1 MVAKDTNDS
10 RLVMKGVL
18 SVLSLPGLIQTIDTK
33 KNIKIILKPEAK
45 QTGMLFF
52 SKGKIINAS
61 LGENMKGKKA
71 FFRMMNWKD
80 IPFEMFELIRDSDTE
95 ETNISM
101 DTKELIFEGTRHVD
115 EMNRLEGRL
124 PLYYKLKPSHSGHS
138 DLSDQEKEIFKLID
152 TGDFVKKILDK
163 SPNDDL
169 SVYQGIVN
177 LTEKKLL
184 TFLQIKVLIIDDNKF
199 FAGIVNDVMEK
210 LFKNLFTT
218 IVVDGGEKG
227 INVIEGS
234 SKPDLVISDLVMEG
248 KDGFDVINSANKHK
262 IPIII
267 LTSERRNKDTIL
279 EMGAGY
285 LHKSV
290 LGTDEFAEVFKKA
303 IFDTLTND

>member
-1 MVAKDTNDS
+1 M
-10 RLVMKGVL
+10 
-18 SVLSLPGLIQTIDTK
+18 
-33 KNIKIILKPEAK
+33 
-45 QTGMLFF
+45 
-52 SKGKIINAS
+52 
-61 LGENMKGKKA
+61 NM
-71 FFRMMNWKD
+71 
-80 IPFEMFELIRDSDTE
+80 
-95 ETNISM
+95 
-101 DTKELIFEGTRHVD
+101 
-115 EMNRLEGRL
+115 LEGKL
-124 PLYYKLKPSHSGHS
+124 PLYYKLKPSDFEHS
-138 DLSDQEKEIFKLID
+138 DISDQEKEIFKLID
-152 TGDFVKKILDK
+152 TGDFVKRVLDK

-169 SVYQGIVN
+169 SIYKGLVS

-210 LFKNLFTT
+210 LFKSLFTT

-248 KDGFDVINSANKHK
+248 KDGFDVINAANKYN

-267 LTSERRNKDTIL
+267 LTSERRNKDTIQ

-290 LGTDEFAEVFKKA
+290 LGTDEFAEIFKKA
-303 IFDTLTND
+303 IFDTLTSD